1 MNTKEGLS
9 KDKDQ
14 QFVKSLLDAS
24 EKHNKN
30 LSELI
35 VILKKNIE
43 EEKSKVQKLT
53 KDNVDLKKELQ
64 QKGLQLKKAEKEIN
78 AFKQNEQKQ
87 NVMIKGL
94 QDNLE
99 KYRLQLNNYLQ
110 KAKADESSST
120 SINSAV
126 VSVQNIDK
134 TGITTAN
141 TQLKYN
147 YSTFLNTQDGKENST
162 TIQITKKGNGKNNDF
177 QKDLNDQTNPTLTN
191 VLSAASL
198 QQTSSKVTKQAVS
211 KTPNQ
216 SDKENSSML
225 TYGKHSLESNESKRK
240 PFYSIHQTSSNSVY
254 QNVLAS
260 TKIKQN
266 SSISFNQDDNTQNN
280 LQFQNQKISLNSEKC
295 NNNLKE
301 CSNSQIDFS
310 KQQQISNDN
319 SNLSQQKKKDAFY
332 SSKSAV
338 QSKTNLNQ
346 NSSQQLQIQQ
356 QIPLNY
362 NQQQTQHTRQA
373 SDNLSQKIYNQQI
386 YKNLSPD
393 HSQNSSYISSNIN
406 IPQNNNL
413 TQDDQLAA
421 FSYNQIKED
430 QSAQQQIKQ
439 KNLGI
444 NSVMNYL
451 NKAGQN
457 PIFKANSN
465 RKEKD
470 FISTAIGSN
479 NNNINNPNN
488 NNELANRNSNSSE
501 NDIKLIIISNQSQIY
516 SPNNKN
522 KSQSDEQVEN
532 KGNRTES
539 EKYYVKSGNQTSQPA
554 PIQQDSFSNY
564 QCSKLTQQQQNS
576 FGKNKFIFQ
585 DQVYS
590 TATCNANNQN
600 QTQDFNTYE
609 FNNHANVLN
618 KKFSDIEIK
627 NIGID
632 RLSNFSNKKQIEEQL
647 KSPKFLQKETI
658 DQQFYK
664 ISQQYLS
671 QKSGVNSIYL
681 KSRHESIGNSEG
693 IVYQLSNLNNL
704 SRKSNNDLAF
714 QQIMSQKIP
723 INAQAEMQQRSLCN
737 QGKTIYFN
745 NSKPKKEE
753 DVTITVEDV
762 LDTIANVEEDADEA
776 ANLENLSGSHFKFM
790 MKNSCKNLRIKTEQ
804 YFSKIENPSLSPFNK
819 KQKEFQIQQQQQEQ
833 INMAQFV
840 QNNLTSNIQNYTGD
854 QYDPYNNYNQIT
866 EQLIN
871 VDDLSNQY
879 SYLYTNNAY
888 CHTINQHTHETARLN
903 TEEVSKSIYEKH
915 QSVETYNQ
923 INNKMTNFKN
933 QSQPSNL
940 NCMSISPSN
949 NQSIQTPKQVENV
962 LERKIKNKYS
972 IHEKKEPGK
981 MKKYLEENQMTD
993 IGNRIFEGLMIYGP
1007 DKQEINNLK
1016 PSQTKE
1022 VFSLT
1027 PQLYFKYPEN
1037 SQIEKG
1043 REDVFQQFAFPF
1055 GVETQQIRLTDS
1067 LSQLNEIIF
1076 SNNMAEANNNC
1087 FVFAIKSEE
1096 SYKFQKNKEGS
1107 IYKQN
1112 EHQELLDICN
1122 PSNLLYG
1129 ICFRVKELV
1138 ENGQN
1143 KNCWKTNKLF
1153 CFLTYYPFHRFFLDI
1168 ISSMLNQMKMKR
1180 IEYFSTIQQNIR
1192 HDPSALSKLENEFF
1206 YNFLNKECKELLEE
1220 LKKIALPSISNTL
1233 QLNFNG
1239 EIFSYKVPNRE
1250 EAKHIEAEWGCSLV
1264 LSSFEKELFVNIFL
1278 SLLLEQSV
1286 VFVSSNSALLSSTM
1300 LLFHSLLKPFRW
1312 HHPLI
1317 FNLPN
1322 NFTHLMDIPVPI
1334 LVGLNKDKAYVYQN
1348 KLAEKHENCL
1358 FVLLDENIEVLNSD
1372 LVSHIQNSYF
1382 YQQLVEKVSN
1392 YFDDLERDNTD
1403 DSNNMNY
1410 SNQNDSSNN
1419 NMSNSQNSNY
1429 KEILSH
1435 SNNNNTNFNSN
1446 SLTNYSNN
1454 LLGSNT
1460 KKSSSIF
1467 QQQHTRSKSFIVN
1480 AATDAFNTLIGSKNK
1495 NSKSNGSQSQQCI
1508 NSNST
1513 HRRKKT
1519 IITYPNHQEK
1529 TACMKILQTC
1539 SDFLIQN
1546 IISQIPLNP
1555 TYQSNNLLNFDEIEK
1570 QMIQN
1575 LGKSDSFLHNLVK
1588 TQLFTVYAEEK
1599 YELNN

>member
-14 QFVKSLLDAS
+14 QFIKSLLDAS

-53 KDNVDLKKELQ
+53 KENVDLKKELQ
-64 QKGLQLKKAEKEIN
+64 QKGLHLKKAEKEII

-87 NVMIKGL
+87 NGIIKGL

-99 KYRLQLNNYLQ
+99 KYRLQLNNYFL
-110 KAKADESSST
+110 KSKVDESSST

-126 VSVQNIDK
+126 SIQNTDK
-134 TGITTAN
+134 SSITATN

-147 YSTFLNTQDGKENST
+147 YSTFLNGQDGKENST
-162 TIQITKKGNGKNNDF
+162 NQFTKKGNGKNNDF
-177 QKDLNDQTNPTLTN
+177 YKEVTDQANPSLTN
-191 VLSAASL
+191 VLSATSIQQSQSKAS
-198 QQTSSKVTKQAVS
+198 KHAVS

-216 SDKENSSML
+216 SDKENSSMI

-240 PFYSIHQTSSNSVY
+240 PFYSIHQSSSNSVY
-254 QNVLAS
+254 QNVLAG

-266 SSISFNQDDNTQNN
+266 SSMSFNQEDSIQNN
-280 LQFQNQKISLNSEKC
+280 LQFQNQKISLNIEKC
-295 NNNLKE
+295 DNNLKD
-301 CSNSQIDFS
+301 CSNLEIE
-310 KQQQISNDN
+310 KQQISNDN
-319 SNLSQQKKKDAFY
+319 NSISLQKKKNTFY

-338 QSKTNLNQ
+338 QSKTNLQVNQ
-346 NSSQQLQIQQ
+346 NSSQSTVIQS

-373 SDNLSQKIYNQQI
+373 SDNINQKIYNQQI
-386 YKNLSPD
+386 YKNLSPS
-393 HSQNSSYISSNIN
+393 HSQNSSYLSSNLN
-406 IPQNNNL
+406 NPQNNILIQN
-413 TQDDQLAA
+413 DQIATLQ
-421 FSYNQIKED
+421 YNQIKED
-430 QSAQQQIKQ
+430 QQAQQQIIQ
-439 KNLGI
+439 KNLGV

-451 NKAGQN
+451 SKAGQN
-457 PIFKANSN
+457 PIFKANSI

-470 FISTAIGSN
+470 FVNTAIGSN
-479 NNNINNPNN
+479 NKNANNVNN
-488 NNELANRNSNSSE
+488 NNEQVNQNSNSSE
-501 NDIKLIIISNQSQIY
+501 NDIKLIIVSNQSQIY

-522 KSQSDEQVEN
+522 KSQCDEQFEN
-532 KGNRTES
+532 KNNKIEN
-539 EKYYVKSGNQTSQPA
+539 EKFEVKQGNQVSQVTQN
-554 PIQQDSFSNY
+554 QQNSFSNY
-564 QCSKLTQQQQNS
+564 QSSKPAQQQNNQ
-576 FGKNKFIFQ
+576 FGKSKFIFQ

-590 TATCNANNQN
+590 TAAYNPNNQN
-600 QTQDFNTYE
+600 QTQDFNTFE
-609 FNNHANVLN
+609 FNNQANVLN
-618 KKFSDIEIK
+618 KKFSDVEIK
-627 NIGID
+627 SVGID
-632 RLSNFSNKKQIEEQL
+632 RLSSFSNKKQIEEQL
-647 KSPKFLQKETI
+647 KSPKFLQKDTI
-658 DQQFYK
+658 DQQFSK
-664 ISQQYLS
+664 ASQQYTN
-671 QKSGVNSIYL
+671 QKTGINSMYL

-693 IVYQLSNLNNL
+693 ITYQLSNLNNL
-704 SRKSNNDLAF
+704 NRKSSNNDLAL
-714 QQIMSQKIP
+714 QQIMGQKTP
-723 INAQAEMQQRSLCN
+723 TNAQAEMQQRSLSN
-737 QGKTIYFN
+737 QGKIVYYN

-790 MKNSCKNLRIKTEQ
+790 MKTSCKNIRIKTEQ
-804 YFSKIENPSLSPFNK
+804 YFSKIENPSLSTFNK
-819 KQKEFQIQQQQQEQ
+819 KQKEFQIQQQQQQ
-833 INMAQFV
+833 MDMPQFV
-840 QNNLTSNIQNYTGD
+840 QNNLAQNIQNYTSN
-854 QYDPYNNYNQIT
+854 QYDPYSNYNQIT

-879 SYLYTNNAY
+879 SYLYTNNPY

-933 QSQPSNL
+933 QSQLSNL
-940 NCMSISPSN
+940 NCISISPSN
-949 NQSIQTPKQVENV
+949 NQSISAIQQVQVENV

-1180 IEYFSTIQQNIR
+1180 IEYFSRIQENIR

-1220 LKKIALPSISNTL
+1220 LKKIALPSISNRL

-1239 EIFSYKVPNRE
+1239 ECFSYQVPNRE

-1334 LVGLNKDKAYVYQN
+1334 LVGLNKDKTYVYQN
-1348 KLAEKHENCL
+1348 NLAQKHENCL
-1358 FVLLDENIEVLNSD
+1358 FVLLDENIELLNSD
-1372 LVSHIQNSYF
+1372 LVSHIQDSLF
-1382 YQQLVEKVSN
+1382 YQHLVEKVSN

-1435 SNNNNTNFNSN
+1435 SNNNTNNANSN
-1446 SLTNYSNN
+1446 SQINFSNN

-1460 KKSSSIF
+1460 KKGNSIF
-1467 QQQHTRSKSFIVN
+1467 QQQHNRSKSFIIN
-1480 AATDAFNTLIGSKNK
+1480 AATDAFNTLLGSKNK
-1495 NSKSNGSQSQQCI
+1495 NSKSNGPQSQQFI

-1546 IISQIPLNP
+1546 IIQQMPANP
-1555 TYQSNNLLNFDEIEK
+1555 PYQSNNILNFEEIEK
-1570 QMIQN
+1570 QMIKN
-1575 LGKSDSFLHNLVK
+1575 LGKNDSFLHNLVK

>member
-1 MNTKEGLS
+1 MNTKEGLT

-14 QFVKSLLDAS
+14 QFIKSLLDAS

-53 KDNVDLKKELQ
+53 KENLDLKKDLQ
-64 QKGLQLKKAEKEIN
+64 QKSQHLKKAEKEII
-78 AFKQNEQKQ
+78 AYKQNEQKQ
-87 NVMIKGL
+87 NGIIKGL

-99 KYRLQLNNYLQ
+99 KYRLQLNIYSQ
-110 KAKADESSST
+110 KAKSDESAST
-120 SINSAV
+120 SVNSAV
-126 VSVQNIDK
+126 VSIQNIDK
-134 TGITTAN
+134 STTATAN

-147 YSTFLNTQDGKENST
+147 YSTFLNNQDVKENSSS
-162 TIQITKKGNGKNNDF
+162 QVTKKGNGKSNDF
-177 QKDLNDQTNPTLTN
+177 TKDFTDQSNPSLTN
-191 VLSAASL
+191 VLSATSL
-198 QQTSSKVTKQAVS
+198 QKTSQKVSKQAGS

-216 SDKENSSML
+216 SDKENSSMI

-254 QNVLAS
+254 QNVLTS

-266 SSISFNQDDNTQNN
+266 SSMSFNQDDNTQNN
-280 LQFQNQKISLNSEKC
+280 LQFQNQKISLNSEKQ
-295 NNNLKE
+295 NNSLKD
-301 CSNSQIDFS
+301 CSNSQTDFS
-310 KQQQISNDN
+310 KQQQISSDN
-319 SNLSQQKKKDAFY
+319 NQQSKKDTFY

-338 QSKTNLNQ
+338 QSKTNLSVSQ
-346 NSSQQLQIQQ
+346 NNSQQVQMSQQ
-356 QIPLNY
+356 TPLNY
-362 NQQQTQHTRQA
+362 NQQHAQPTRLA
-373 SDNLSQKIYNQQI
+373 SDNISQKIYNQQI
-386 YKNLSPD
+386 YKSNTPN
-393 HSQNSSYISSNIN
+393 HSQNSSYISSNTN
-406 IPQNNNL
+406 IPQNNIL
-413 TQDDQLAA
+413 TQNDQLAA
-421 FSYNQIKED
+421 LQYNQIKED
-430 QSAQQQIKQ
+430 QSAQQQIIQ
-439 KNLGI
+439 KNLGV

-451 NKAGQN
+451 SKAGQN
-457 PIFKANSN
+457 PIFKANSQ

-470 FISTAIGSN
+470 SISNRTGIN
-479 NNNINNPNN
+479 NNNICNTNS
-488 NNELANRNSNSSE
+488 NNEQINQNSNTSE
-501 NDIKLIIISNQSQIY
+501 NDIKLIIVSNQSQIY

-522 KSQSDEQVEN
+522 KSQSDEQQFEN
-532 KGNRTES
+532 KSNKIES
-539 EKYYVKSGNQTSQPA
+539 EKYDAKQGNQNSQLT
-554 PIQQDSFSNY
+554 PIQQETFNNY
-564 QCSKLTQQQQNS
+564 QSSKLSQQHSNQ
-576 FGKNKFIFQ
+576 FGRSKFIFQ
-585 DQVYS
+585 DQIYS
-590 TATCNANNQN
+590 TAACNPNNYN
-600 QTQDFNTYE
+600 QAQDFNTIE
-609 FNNHANVLN
+609 FNNQANVLN

-627 NIGID
+627 NVGID

-647 KSPKFLQKETI
+647 KSPKFLQRETI
-658 DQQFYK
+658 DSQFSK
-664 ISQQYLS
+664 INNQNIN
-671 QKSGVNSIYL
+671 QKYL

-693 IVYQLSNLNNL
+693 IIYQLSNLNNL
-704 SRKSNNDLAF
+704 NRKSSNNDLSL
-714 QQIMSQKIP
+714 QQIMAQKTP
-723 INAQAEMQQRSLCN
+723 TNAQAEIQLRSLSN

-776 ANLENLSGSHFKFM
+776 ANLENLSGSHFKFV
-790 MKNSCKNLRIKTEQ
+790 MKTSSKNLRIKTEQ
-804 YFSKIENPSLSPFNK
+804 YFSKIENPSLSTFNK
-819 KQKEFQIQQQQQEQ
+819 KQKEFQMQQQQQQ
-833 INMAQFV
+833 INMPQYV
-840 QNNLTSNIQNYTGD
+840 QNNLTQNIQNYNSN
-854 QYDPYNNYNQIT
+854 QYDPYTNYNQIT

-879 SYLYTNNAY
+879 SYLYTNNPY

-903 TEEVSKSIYEKH
+903 TEEVSKSICEKH

-933 QSQPSNL
+933 QSQLSNL
-940 NCMSISPSN
+940 NSISISPTN
-949 NQSIQTPKQVENV
+949 NQSISTPKQVENV

-1016 PSQTKE
+1016 SSQTNE

-1087 FVFAIKSEE
+1087 FVFAIKSKE
-1096 SYKFQKNKEGS
+1096 SYKFQKNKECS

-1180 IEYFSTIQQNIR
+1180 IQYFSGIQENIR

-1206 YNFLNKECKELLEE
+1206 YNFLNKECKQLLEE
-1220 LKKIALPSISNTL
+1220 LKKIALPSISNRL
-1233 QLNFNG
+1233 QLDFNG
-1239 EIFSYKVPNRE
+1239 ESFSYQVPNRE
-1250 EAKHIEAEWGCSLV
+1250 EAQHIEAEWGCSLV
-1264 LSSFEKELFVNIFL
+1264 LSSFEKEFFVNIFL

-1334 LVGLNKDKAYVYQN
+1334 LVGLNKDKTYVYQN

-1358 FVLLDENIEVLNSD
+1358 FVLLDENIEVLNFQ
-1372 LVSHIQNSYF
+1372 LVQHIQDSFF
-1382 YQQLVEKVSN
+1382 YQNLLEKVSS

-1435 SNNNNTNFNSN
+1435 SNNYNTNANSN
-1446 SLTNYSNN
+1446 SLINYSNN

-1467 QQQHTRSKSFIVN
+1467 QQQHSRSKSFIVN

-1495 NSKSNGSQSQQCI
+1495 NSKSNGSQQFI

-1539 SDFLIQN
+1539 SDFLIQY
-1546 IISQIPLNP
+1546 IITQIPINP
-1555 TYQSNNLLNFDEIEK
+1555 PYQSNNVLNFDEIEK
-1570 QMIQN
+1570 QMIKN
-1575 LGKSDSFLHNLVK
+1575 LGKNDSFLHNLVK